1 MITLLKKYDDKL
13 LAQQAERA
21 LANDPSIDN
30 SRISVSSKNGI
41 ITLEGK
47 SRNQSEHRRAVD
59 IVQRSLK
66 SKNMKYDRIA
76 DKIFES

>member
-21 LANDPSIDN
+21 LSNDPSIDN

-59 IVQRSLK
+59 VVQRSLK
-66 SKNMKYDRIA
+66 SMNMKYDRIA
-76 DKIFES
+76 DKIIES

>member
-41 ITLEGK
+41 ITLEGNI
-47 SRNQSEHRRAVD
+47 RNQSEHRRAVD

-66 SKNMKYDRIA
+66 SMNMKYDRIA
-76 DKIFES
+76 DKIIES

>member
-13 LAQQAERA
+13 LVQQAERA

-66 SKNMKYDRIA
+66 SKNLKYDRIA
-76 DKIFES
+76 DKIIES

>member
-21 LANDPSIDN
+21 LANDPSINN

-41 ITLEGK
+41 ITLEGNI
-47 SRNQSEHRRAVD
+47 RNQSEHRRAVD

-66 SKNMKYDRIA
+66 SMNMKYDRIA
-76 DKIFES
+76 DKIIES

>member
-59 IVQRSLK
+59 VVQRSLK
-66 SKNMKYDRIA
+66 SMNMKYDRIA
-76 DKIFES
+76 DKIIES

>member
-66 SKNMKYDRIA
+66 SMNMKYDRIA
-76 DKIFES
+76 DKIIES

>member
-30 SRISVSSKNGI
+30 SRISASSKNGI

-59 IVQRSLK
+59 VVQRSLK
-66 SKNMKYDRIA
+66 SMNMKYDRIA
-76 DKIFES
+76 DKIIES

>member
-13 LAQQAERA
+13 LVQQSERA

-66 SKNMKYDRIA
+66 SKNLKYDRIA
-76 DKIFES
+76 DKIIEI